1 MPESLP
7 ALSLKAR
14 VVAAARA
21 LAGRP
26 DTNANLPRDGVGGQ
40 LLGGILRP
48 GGEPAARA
56 VSTFLGAYGQSPWFR
71 AALSR
76 VSYDVAATEWQVYVQ
91 RPRGKAVRNRAIQRA
106 SLPNRRAQLKAL
118 QDMGELEPLATHPA
132 LDLLDRA
139 NPMQTGLQ
147 ARRTT
152 QIHLDAV
159 GEAFWLLERNA
170 LGMPV
175 CLWPLAPHWVKST
188 ATPAS
193 PVYRVEFGGFRTEIP
208 ATEIIPFIDTDPAN
222 PYGRG
227 SGTGQALS
235 DELDTDEYAARM
247 TRAFFFNRAKPDLV
261 VWPKGEQGLREEE
274 VRRLEE
280 QWNRHNQGFWRAFR
294 PFFLKREVEIKEL
307 DTNLRNVQ
315 FIELRSFERDCYD
328 DQTEALT
335 RRGWV
340 PGVQLREDDEVLSW
354 HPLWQRFVYQVP
366 RRIVKYPYAGEMHH
380 WKNPRV
386 DVCVTPNHRMLVTY
400 PQADEWRFRRSDQ
413 CREMFRLEWRIAGA
427 PPEGG
432 ETTVHIPNVTFGI
445 PRTTGRHGHE
455 IDEPVYTFD
464 TRVFARWLGYWVTEG
479 HLMKRTDANGQPNR
493 FGLAYHQ
500 TQEAEEAEPV
510 GVVAEMIDAATDLDV
525 GTVRVRRAN
534 RLTVAGRACYGI
546 EFSNR
551 SVWQWV
557 RDNCGTTSKEKRLPR
572 CVFDWSVDA
581 KRILLEAL
589 IDGDGN
595 RYATGVRFAT
605 ASKQLADDVQ
615 ELAVLLGLRSAI
627 AFADGM
633 YCVQLTSRQTAWVKG
648 SQCESIQYDGDIWCV
663 DIDGDAFVTRRN
675 GKIAI
680 HGNTCLQVFGVSP
693 EILGIV
699 KPGAARATITVANQ
713 IYAQRVQVPR
723 LEMLRT
729 VMQERLMPLFDER
742 LILDYVSP
750 DVQDEELRLQA
761 ATAAPWALSVD
772 EWRGLS
778 KHPPLEDDAGKVHMM
793 PGTVTPTLPEEFGD
807 VEPPAPVV
815 AIPPVPPMPGTRP
828 GPGEEPEAP
837 EPPPPMPDDEDEL
850 DEDAAAFV
858 AWRRAAK
865 VTLRERG

>member
-91 RPRGKAVRNRAIQRA
+91 RTRGKAVRNRAIQRA

-315 FIELRSFERDCYD
+315 FIELRSFERD
-328 DQTEALT
+328 
-335 RRGWV
+335 
-340 PGVQLREDDEVLSW
+340 
-354 HPLWQRFVYQVP
+354 
-366 RRIVKYPYAGEMHH
+366 
-380 WKNPRV
+380 
-386 DVCVTPNHRMLVTY
+386 
-400 PQADEWRFRRSDQ
+400 
-413 CREMFRLEWRIAGA
+413 
-427 PPEGG
+427 
-432 ETTVHIPNVTFGI
+432 
-445 PRTTGRHGHE
+445 
-455 IDEPVYTFD
+455 
-464 TRVFARWLGYWVTEG
+464 
-479 HLMKRTDANGQPNR
+479 
-493 FGLAYHQ
+493 
-500 TQEAEEAEPV
+500 
-510 GVVAEMIDAATDLDV
+510 
-525 GTVRVRRAN
+525 
-534 RLTVAGRACYGI
+534 
-546 EFSNR
+546 
-551 SVWQWV
+551 
-557 RDNCGTTSKEKRLPR
+557 
-572 CVFDWSVDA
+572 
-581 KRILLEAL
+581 
-589 IDGDGN
+589 
-595 RYATGVRFAT
+595 
-605 ASKQLADDVQ
+605 
-615 ELAVLLGLRSAI
+615 
-627 AFADGM
+627 
-633 YCVQLTSRQTAWVKG
+633 
-648 SQCESIQYDGDIWCV
+648 
-663 DIDGDAFVTRRN
+663 
-675 GKIAI
+675 
-680 HGNTCLQVFGVSP
+680 TCLQVFGVSP

-815 AIPPVPPMPGTRP
+815 AIPPAPPMPGTRP
-828 GPGEEPEAP
+828 GPGAEPEAP
-837 EPPPPMPDDEDEL
+837 EPPPPMPDDEDEV